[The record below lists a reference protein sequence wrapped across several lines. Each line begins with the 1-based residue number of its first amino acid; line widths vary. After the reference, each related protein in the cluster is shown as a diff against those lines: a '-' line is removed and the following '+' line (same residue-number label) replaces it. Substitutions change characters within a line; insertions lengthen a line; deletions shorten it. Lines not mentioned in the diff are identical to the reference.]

1 MIILLHLIL
10 LLLELEFGILL
21 LELVG
26 LVEIVIGVSV
36 VGCAACFCCLVVF
49 VYLLLAGALDSL
61 KALPMPKHRDIS
73 LSLL

>member
-10 LLLELEFGILL
+10 RLLELEFRILL

-26 LVEIVIGVSV
+26 LIEIVIGVGV
-36 VGCAACFCCLVVF
+36 VGGAACFCCLVVF
-49 VYLLLAGALDSL
+49 ADLLLAGALDSL
-61 KALPMPKHRDIS
+61 KALPVPEHRDVS